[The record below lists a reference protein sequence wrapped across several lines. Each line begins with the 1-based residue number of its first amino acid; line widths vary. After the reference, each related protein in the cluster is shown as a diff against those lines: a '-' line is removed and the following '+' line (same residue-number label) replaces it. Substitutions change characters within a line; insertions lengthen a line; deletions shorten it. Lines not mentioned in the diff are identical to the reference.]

1 MDITIEEV
9 GAWTYALNIEAS
21 AEELAPVIESA
32 LRRYRNSTS
41 VVGFRKGRA
50 PLELI
55 RALFERQIA
64 EEAVEELVYD
74 IFGEEVED
82 SAEYRLWD
90 GSEEF
95 SHEYSFG
102 GGLVASVLF
111 SVRPQVAIEEFEGEW
126 LEVPVARKT
135 RAMVEGAMEALLRNW
150 GKHRQLSPG
159 AAMQVGDAI
168 SCAVRLLESD
178 DGDQTEEWEPEIRHL
193 VLGEEEDAFDEAL
206 SKVLVGAP
214 VGSPVRF
221 SVRDRFW
228 EDEPDPKALLHFEA
242 TVRKAERTTPAKLTS
257 QLSRRVLPGGPRTV
271 QDLREWVSHLVD
283 ARLSRDHAESLEDCI
298 RERLLELHD
307 LAVPEQV
314 VFEHALEIL
323 EEEAGPLPPDYSLD
337 NLPLPLA
344 SGLVALAEPQVK
356 WTMLREALLR
366 EFRVELGPIDVT
378 AYIEA
383 ELRELELETRFE
395 NNDTEM
401 ESLKSSLYDDLE
413 EMESQAE
420 DKALFAFLAGRFDV
434 VPVADSD
441 SSLFAQA

>member
-1 MDITIEEV
+1 MKITIEEA
-9 GAWTYALNIEAS
+9 GAWTYALNIEAG
-21 AEELAPVIESA
+21 AEELVPVIESA
-32 LRRYRNSTS
+32 LRRYRNSAS

-55 RALFERQIA
+55 RALFEKQVA

-90 GSEEF
+90 GSEDF
-95 SHEYSFG
+95 SHEYRFG
-102 GGLVASVLF
+102 GGLVARVLF
-111 SVRPQVAIEEFEGEW
+111 AVRPRVAIEDFEGER

-135 RAMVEGAMEALLRNW
+135 QAMVEGAMEALLRNW
-150 GKHRQLSPG
+150 GKQRQRSPG

-168 SCAVRLLESD
+168 SCAVRLLDSD
-178 DGDQTEEWEPEIRHL
+178 EGDQTEEWEPEIRHL
-193 VLGEEEDAFDEAL
+193 VLGDEEDAFDEAL

-228 EDEPDPKALLHFEA
+228 EDEPHPKALLHFEA
-242 TVRKAERTTPAKLTS
+242 TVRKAEHTIPAKLRS
-257 QLSRRVLPGGPRTV
+257 QLSRRVLPGAPGTV
-271 QDLREWVSHLVD
+271 QDLRGWVSHLVD
-283 ARLSRDHAESLEDCI
+283 LRLSRDHAEILEDCI

-314 VFEHALEIL
+314 VCEHALEIL
-323 EEEAGPLPPDYSLD
+323 EEEAGPLPLDYSLD
-337 NLPLPLA
+337 DLPLPMA
-344 SGLVALAEPQVK
+344 SGLVALAEPQVQ

-366 EFRVELGPIDVT
+366 EFREELGPIDVT
-378 AYIEA
+378 AFIEA
-383 ELRELELETRFE
+383 ELRELEMEHRFE
-395 NNDTEM
+395 NNDTNM

-434 VPVADSD
+434 VPAADSG